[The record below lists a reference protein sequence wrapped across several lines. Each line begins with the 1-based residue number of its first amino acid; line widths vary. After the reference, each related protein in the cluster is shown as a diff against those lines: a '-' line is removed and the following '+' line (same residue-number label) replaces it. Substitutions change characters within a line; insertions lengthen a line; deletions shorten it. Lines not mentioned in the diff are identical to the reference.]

1 MFETCAYLIFSF
13 PRFFEMKTV
22 FEPTLYC
29 GLEAITITNTTVEE
43 DLDEMTIEEE
53 NPVTTESEREN
64 CTFVYVP
71 RINVTELRFDPYYS
85 SVSFFPYCIC
95 LRFIN
100 KTRKSSNKE
109 FIKSIKAC
117 H

>member
-1 MFETCAYLIFSF
+1 
-13 PRFFEMKTV
+13 MKTV
-22 FEPTLYC
+22 FERTLYC

-43 DLDEMTIEEE
+43 DLNEMTIEEE

-85 SVSFFPYCIC
+85 SVSFFSLLLYMSPLYKQNTKKFEKRI
-95 LRFIN
+95 FQ
-100 KTRKSSNKE
+100 KY
-109 FIKSIKAC
+109 
-117 H
+117 